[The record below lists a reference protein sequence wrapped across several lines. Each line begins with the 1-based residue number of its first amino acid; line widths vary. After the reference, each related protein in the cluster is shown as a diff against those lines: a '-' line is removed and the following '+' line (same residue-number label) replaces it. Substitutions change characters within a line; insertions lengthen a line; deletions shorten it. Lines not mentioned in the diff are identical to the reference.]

1 MGGSH
6 SSRQSLR
13 SAGEL
18 AANNKSKAKRGY
30 VEYFS
35 VRPFCTVFG
44 VWSALLFALGLTCFP
59 FGTGLGTGA
68 LARILDSR
76 AFPTTHSFLRPPCH
90 LLAQSHPRSQSGDG
104 SSPRA
109 EALALRGNAENQRG
123 RFRAAASDFYRALRE
138 WPHHAEAWASLTQVD
153 QIGLITS
160 SGSLIFTAGLPF
172 HSFIRFPNAFVSLA
186 EFGVGLI
193 LTTRFERAWRP
204 PWPSATGCT
213 RAKMQKTNSCSR
225 IILSS

>member
-1 MGGSH
+1 MLLLPWVP
-6 SSRQSLR
+6 Q
-13 SAGEL
+13 AV
-18 AANNKSKAKRGY
+18 A
-30 VEYFS
+30 F
-35 VRPFCTVFG
+35 FG
-44 VWSALLFALGLTCFP
+44 RLALLPSITP
-59 FGTGLGTGA
+59 Q
-68 LARILDSR
+68 R
-76 AFPTTHSFLRPPCH
+76 
-90 LLAQSHPRSQSGDG
+90 
-104 SSPRA
+104 RA

-204 PWPSATGCT
+204 PWPLATGLEAKRVKMPPPQRWGWIGVPT
-213 RAKMQKTNSCSR
+213 RLASKGLWGPPEAKRPPWATLPAREAAATARAVRAAADLQCKAVA
-225 IILSS
+225 I